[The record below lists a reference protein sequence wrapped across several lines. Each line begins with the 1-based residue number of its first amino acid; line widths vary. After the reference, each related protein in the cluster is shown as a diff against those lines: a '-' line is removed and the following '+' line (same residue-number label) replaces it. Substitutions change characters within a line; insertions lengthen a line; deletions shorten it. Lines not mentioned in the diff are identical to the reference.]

1 MQTIH
6 KSSLPIVSLRNSGI
20 LVRIVDI
27 TVLCGR
33 HSFAH
38 PNGALVPLPRFN
50 VDANPDEKATE
61 RFLII
66 NRAYEVLTDPE
77 LKKQYDEYGVKGIG
91 TSADSDQR
99 QKQYNPPPPPPAKP
113 IKGDDLRFDLDVDYD
128 KSLYGGQQLVQVT
141 YRETCEDC
149 DGTGIIDNVEANDAE
164 NTHTYCQSC
173 RGQGSRRQR
182 KQIMVQVPRGIHSG
196 NVLRIRGEGLVG
208 DFGGANGD
216 IYIFF
221 QVQGGAMHD
230 DPYGY
235 EGGGGYDG
243 FDFHNVDRISHV
255 EASVG
260 GAIWQT
266 PDFEQY
272 GRGQQHYNYY

>member
-77 LKKQYDEYGVKGIG
+77 LKKRIWG
-91 TSADSDQR
+91 QR
-99 QKQYNPPPPPPAKP
+99 DWNV
-113 IKGDDLRFDLDVDYD
+113 GRF
-128 KSLYGGQQLVQVT
+128 
-141 YRETCEDC
+141 
-149 DGTGIIDNVEANDAE
+149 
-164 NTHTYCQSC
+164 
-173 RGQGSRRQR
+173 
-182 KQIMVQVPRGIHSG
+182 
-196 NVLRIRGEGLVG
+196 
-208 DFGGANGD
+208 
-216 IYIFF
+216 
-221 QVQGGAMHD
+221 
-230 DPYGY
+230 
-235 EGGGGYDG
+235 
-243 FDFHNVDRISHV
+243 
-255 EASVG
+255 
-260 GAIWQT
+260 
-266 PDFEQY
+266 
-272 GRGQQHYNYY
+272 